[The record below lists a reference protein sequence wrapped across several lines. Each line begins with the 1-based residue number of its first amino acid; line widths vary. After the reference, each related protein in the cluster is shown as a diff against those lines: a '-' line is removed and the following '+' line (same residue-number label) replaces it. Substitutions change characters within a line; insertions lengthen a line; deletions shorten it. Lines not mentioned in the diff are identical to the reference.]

1 MTRIRPSWALPLMS
15 ALIAGS
21 LEAQS
26 LIPELYPRPQQV
38 TESLGWLKMS
48 TPLRQLRQRLDT
60 LTLAQIRES
69 KGLYA
74 KANLRLGLKTDPRL
88 SSYRTKV
95 PTQDESYY
103 LEVNSRGIT
112 LVGADSVGLYYGLQ
126 SLRQLLASNQIPY
139 CKITDYPS
147 VGLRG
152 VVEGFYGNPYSHS
165 DRIEQFKFYGRTK
178 LNTYIYGPKDD
189 PYHRDK
195 WRELYPEQERKR
207 ISELVTQAHQRG
219 VRFVWAIHPGL
230 DIKWTEE
237 DRKAVVRK
245 CEDMYRLGVRSFA
258 VFFDDISA
266 DDESAR
272 HQAELLNYL
281 YEHFEKTGMK
291 IGSLI
296 LCPTQYNQAWA
307 KGAYLDIL
315 GTKMNP
321 KIEIMWTGKT
331 VVTMI
336 DRETMEYV
344 NARIRRKGYIWLNYP
359 VTDFAVD
366 HILLG
371 PMRGNASDID
381 QLVSGFVA
389 NPMEYAE
396 ASKVG
401 VFGVADYLWNM
412 KAYDADRAWEGAIK
426 ELYPHS
432 TEAFRHFAQDNIDP
446 GANGH
451 RFRLQGESRD
461 IAPVIAR
468 FKESLLEGQVD
479 RIAWS
484 KLQDRFRTM
493 AEDAT
498 ILLADKTNEAL
509 SKELRPWVEVY
520 HHMALQGELLLRMQR
535 LLAEGKAEEFMA
547 SYKELQSIESK
558 QGAIRSRDFTGSLN
572 APYPK
577 PADHVIAP
585 FLAWFKRQLYSDYRK
600 THTYEVD
607 KLPTSLIEAG
617 SYYIRV
623 QGAYLTNTTEGVQLV
638 AEADSINPQRQ
649 VWSISLDQESGNY
662 IITNAQDQQRLNS
675 SLKLTRSADNLR
687 DSFVLHRNDKG
698 HFALQNAK
706 EALGYIWGLKDGKL
720 QIIYRKAVK
729 PEDYILEL
737 QPRE

>member
-1 MTRIRPSWALPLMS
+1 MS

-126 SLRQLLASNQIPY
+126 SLRQLLASNQVPY

-401 VFGVADYLWNM
+401 IFGVADYLWNM
-412 KAYDADRAWEGAIK
+412 KAYDADRAWEGAVK

-468 FKESLLEGQVD
+468 FKESLLDGQVD

-520 HHMALQGELLLRMQR
+520 HHMAQQGGLLLRMQR

-558 QGAIRSRDFTGSLN
+558 QGAIRSRDFAGSLN

-577 PADHVIAP
+577 PADQVIAP

>member
-60 LTLAQIRES
+60 LTLTQIRES

-95 PTQDESYY
+95 PTQAESYY

-126 SLRQLLASNQIPY
+126 SLRQLLASNQVPY

-219 VRFVWAIHPGL
+219 VHFVWAIHPGL

-344 NARIRRKGYIWLNYP
+344 NARIRRKGFIWLNYP

-401 VFGVADYLWNM
+401 IFGVADYLWNM
-412 KAYDADRAWEGAIK
+412 KAYDADRAWEGAVK

-432 TEAFRHFAQDNIDP
+432 TVAFRHFAQDNVDP

-461 IAPVIAR
+461 IAPVITR
-468 FKESLLEGQVD
+468 FKESLLEGHVD

-509 SKELRPWVEVY
+509 SKELRPWLEVY
-520 HHMALQGELLLRMQR
+520 HHMAQQGGLLLRMQR

-558 QGAIRSRDFTGSLN
+558 QGAIRSRDFAGSLN

-577 PADHVIAP
+577 PADQVIAP

-600 THTYEVD
+600 AYTYEVD

-675 SLKLTRSADNLR
+675 SLKLTRTTDNLR

>member
-1 MTRIRPSWALPLMS
+1 MS
-15 ALIAGS
+15 VLIAGS

-126 SLRQLLASNQIPY
+126 SLRQLLASNQVPY

-165 DRIEQFKFYGRTK
+165 DRIEQFKFYGRIK

-401 VFGVADYLWNM
+401 IFGVADYLWNM
-412 KAYDADRAWEGAIK
+412 KAYDADRAWEGAVK

-432 TEAFRHFAQDNIDP
+432 TEAFRRFAQDNVDP

-451 RFRLQGESRD
+451 RFRLEGESRD
-461 IAPVIAR
+461 IAPVITR
-468 FKESLLEGQVD
+468 FKESLLKGQVD

-509 SKELRPWVEVY
+509 SKELHPWLEVY
-520 HHMALQGELLLRMQR
+520 QYMAQQGELLLRMQR

-558 QGAIRSRDFTGSLN
+558 QGAIRSRDFAGSLN

-577 PADHVIAP
+577 PADQVIAP

-600 THTYEVD
+600 AYTYEVD

>member
-1 MTRIRPSWALPLMS
+1 MS

-60 LTLAQIRES
+60 LTLSQIKAQR
-69 KGLYA
+69 GLYA

-95 PTQDESYY
+95 PTQNESYY

-126 SLRQLLASNQIPY
+126 SLRQLLASNQVPY

-266 DDESAR
+266 DDESAH

-401 VFGVADYLWNM
+401 IFGVADYLWNM
-412 KAYDADRAWEGAIK
+412 KAYDADRAWEGAVK

-432 TEAFRHFAQDNIDP
+432 TEAFRHFAQDNVDP

-468 FKESLLEGQVD
+468 FKESLLEGHVD

-520 HHMALQGELLLRMQR
+520 HHMAQQGGLLLRMQR
-535 LLAEGKAEEFMA
+535 LLAKGKAEEFMA

-558 QGAIRSRDFTGSLN
+558 QGAIRSRDFPGSLN

-577 PADHVIAP
+577 PADQVIAP

-600 THTYEVD
+600 AYTYEVD

-675 SLKLTRSADNLR
+675 SLKLTRTTDNLR

>member
-1 MTRIRPSWALPLMS
+1 MS

-60 LTLAQIRES
+60 LTLTQIRES

-126 SLRQLLASNQIPY
+126 SLRQLLASNQVPY

-344 NARIRRKGYIWLNYP
+344 NARIRRKGFIWLNYP

-412 KAYDADRAWEGAIK
+412 KAYDADRAWEGAVK

-432 TEAFRHFAQDNIDP
+432 TEAFRHFAQDNVDP

-451 RFRLQGESRD
+451 RFRLEGESRD
-461 IAPVIAR
+461 IAPVITR
-468 FKESLLEGQVD
+468 FKESLLKGQVD

-509 SKELRPWVEVY
+509 SKELRPWLEVY
-520 HHMALQGELLLRMQR
+520 HHMAQQGGLLLRMQR

-558 QGAIRSRDFTGSLN
+558 QGAIRSRDFAGSLN

-577 PADHVIAP
+577 PADQVIAP

-600 THTYEVD
+600 AYTYEVD

>member
-1 MTRIRPSWALPLMS
+1 
-15 ALIAGS
+15 
-21 LEAQS
+21 
-26 LIPELYPRPQQV
+26 
-38 TESLGWLKMS
+38 
-48 TPLRQLRQRLDT
+48 
-60 LTLAQIRES
+60 
-69 KGLYA
+69 
-74 KANLRLGLKTDPRL
+74 
-88 SSYRTKV
+88 
-95 PTQDESYY
+95 
-103 LEVNSRGIT
+103 
-112 LVGADSVGLYYGLQ
+112 
-126 SLRQLLASNQIPY
+126 
-139 CKITDYPS
+139 
-147 VGLRG
+147 
-152 VVEGFYGNPYSHS
+152 
-165 DRIEQFKFYGRTK
+165 
-178 LNTYIYGPKDD
+178 
-189 PYHRDK
+189 
-195 WRELYPEQERKR
+195 
-207 ISELVTQAHQRG
+207 
-219 VRFVWAIHPGL
+219 
-230 DIKWTEE
+230 
-237 DRKAVVRK
+237 
-245 CEDMYRLGVRSFA
+245 
-258 VFFDDISA
+258 
-266 DDESAR
+266 
-272 HQAELLNYL
+272 
-281 YEHFEKTGMK
+281 
-291 IGSLI
+291 
-296 LCPTQYNQAWA
+296 
-307 KGAYLDIL
+307 
-315 GTKMNP
+315 
-321 KIEIMWTGKT
+321 
-331 VVTMI
+331 
-336 DRETMEYV
+336 
-344 NARIRRKGYIWLNYP
+344 
-359 VTDFAVD
+359 
-366 HILLG
+366 
-371 PMRGNASDID
+371 MRGNASDID

-401 VFGVADYLWNM
+401 IFGVADYLWNM
-412 KAYDADRAWEGAIK
+412 KAYDADRAWEGAVK

-432 TEAFRHFAQDNIDP
+432 TEAFRHFAQDNVDP

-461 IAPVIAR
+461 IAPVITR

-484 KLQDRFRTM
+484 KLRDRFRTM

-498 ILLADKTNEAL
+498 ILLADKTTEAL

-520 HHMALQGELLLRMQR
+520 HHMAQQGELLLRMQR

-558 QGAIRSRDFTGSLN
+558 QGAIRSRDFAGSLN

-585 FLAWFKRQLYSDYRK
+585 FLAWFKRQLYSNYRK
-600 THTYEVD
+600 AYTYEVD

>member
-95 PTQDESYY
+95 PTQNESYY

-126 SLRQLLASNQIPY
+126 SLRQLLASNQVPY

-321 KIEIMWTGKT
+321 KIEIMWTGKND
-331 VVTMI
+331 VTMI

-401 VFGVADYLWNM
+401 IFGVADYLWNM
-412 KAYDADRAWEGAIK
+412 KAYDADRAWEGAVK

-468 FKESLLEGQVD
+468 FKESLLDGQVD

-520 HHMALQGELLLRMQR
+520 HHMAQQGGLLLRMQR
-535 LLAEGKAEEFMA
+535 LLAKGKAEEFMA

-558 QGAIRSRDFTGSLN
+558 QGAIRSRDFAGSLN

-600 THTYEVD
+600 AYTYEVD

>member
-1 MTRIRPSWALPLMS
+1 MS

-60 LTLAQIRES
+60 LTLSQIKAQR
-69 KGLYA
+69 GLYA

-95 PTQDESYY
+95 PTQNESYY

-126 SLRQLLASNQIPY
+126 SLRQLLASNQVPY

-165 DRIEQFKFYGRTK
+165 DRIEQFKFYGRSK

-401 VFGVADYLWNM
+401 IFGVADYLWNM
-412 KAYDADRAWEGAIK
+412 KAYDADRAWEGAVK

-432 TEAFRHFAQDNIDP
+432 TEAFRHFAQDNVDP

-468 FKESLLEGQVD
+468 FKESLLEGHVD

-520 HHMALQGELLLRMQR
+520 HHMAQQGGLLLRMQR
-535 LLAEGKAEEFMA
+535 LLAKGKAEEFMA

-558 QGAIRSRDFTGSLN
+558 QGAIRSRDFPGSLN

-600 THTYEVD
+600 AYTYEVD

-675 SLKLTRSADNLR
+675 SLKLTRTTDNLR

>member
-1 MTRIRPSWALPLMS
+1 MS

-60 LTLAQIRES
+60 LTLTQIRES

-126 SLRQLLASNQIPY
+126 SLRQLLASNQVPY

-266 DDESAR
+266 DDESAH

-344 NARIRRKGYIWLNYP
+344 NARIRRKGFIWLNYP

-412 KAYDADRAWEGAIK
+412 KAYDADRAWEGAVK

-432 TEAFRHFAQDNIDP
+432 TVAFRHFAQDNVDP

-461 IAPVIAR
+461 IAPVITR
-468 FKESLLEGQVD
+468 FKESLLEGHVD

-509 SKELRPWVEVY
+509 SKELRPWLEVY
-520 HHMALQGELLLRMQR
+520 HHMAQQGGLLLRMQR

-558 QGAIRSRDFTGSLN
+558 QGAIRSRDFAGSLN

-577 PADHVIAP
+577 PADQVIAP

-600 THTYEVD
+600 AYTYEVD

-675 SLKLTRSADNLR
+675 SLKLTRTTDNLR

-720 QIIYRKAVK
+720 QIIYRKAIK

>member
-1 MTRIRPSWALPLMS
+1 MS

-26 LIPELYPRPQQV
+26 LIPELYPRPQQF

-60 LTLAQIRES
+60 LTLSQIKAQR
-69 KGLYA
+69 GLYA

-95 PTQDESYY
+95 PTQNESYY

-126 SLRQLLASNQIPY
+126 SLRQLLASNQVPY

-401 VFGVADYLWNM
+401 IFGVADYLWNM
-412 KAYDADRAWEGAIK
+412 KAYDADRAWEGAVK

-432 TEAFRHFAQDNIDP
+432 TEAFRHFAQDNVDP

-468 FKESLLEGQVD
+468 FKESLLEGHVD

-520 HHMALQGELLLRMQR
+520 HHMAQQGELLLRMQR
-535 LLAEGKAEEFMA
+535 LLAKGKAEEFMA

-558 QGAIRSRDFTGSLN
+558 QGAIRSRDFAGSLN

-577 PADHVIAP
+577 PADQVIAP

-600 THTYEVD
+600 AYTYEVD

-675 SLKLTRSADNLR
+675 SLKLTRTTDNLR

>member
-1 MTRIRPSWALPLMS
+1 MS

-60 LTLAQIRES
+60 LTLTQIRES

-126 SLRQLLASNQIPY
+126 SLRQLLASNQVPY

-401 VFGVADYLWNM
+401 IFGVADYLWNM
-412 KAYDADRAWEGAIK
+412 KAYDADRAWEGAVK

-432 TEAFRHFAQDNIDP
+432 TEAFRHFAQDNVDP

-520 HHMALQGELLLRMQR
+520 HHMAQQGELLLRMQR

-558 QGAIRSRDFTGSLN
+558 QGAIRSRDFAGSLN

-675 SLKLTRSADNLR
+675 SLKLTRSSDNLR

-698 HFALQNAK
+698 HLALQNAK

-737 QPRE
+737 QLRE

>member
-69 KGLYA
+69 KDLYA

-126 SLRQLLASNQIPY
+126 SLRQLLASNQVPY

-401 VFGVADYLWNM
+401 IFGVADYLWNM
-412 KAYDADRAWEGAIK
+412 KAYDADRAWEGAVK

-432 TEAFRHFAQDNIDP
+432 TEAFRHFAQDNVDP

-520 HHMALQGELLLRMQR
+520 HHMAQQGELLLRMQR

-558 QGAIRSRDFTGSLN
+558 QGAIRSRDFAGSLN

-675 SLKLTRSADNLR
+675 SLKLTRSSDNLR

>member
-1 MTRIRPSWALPLMS
+1 MS

-60 LTLAQIRES
+60 LTLTQIRES

>member
-1 MTRIRPSWALPLMS
+1 MS

-112 LVGADSVGLYYGLQ
+112 LVGTDSVGLYYGLQ
-126 SLRQLLASNQIPY
+126 SLRQLLASNQVPY

-344 NARIRRKGYIWLNYP
+344 NARIRRKGFIWLNYP

-412 KAYDADRAWEGAIK
+412 KAYDADRAWEGAVK

-432 TEAFRHFAQDNIDP
+432 TVAFRHFAQDNVDP

-461 IAPVIAR
+461 IAPVITR
-468 FKESLLEGQVD
+468 FKESLLEGHVD

-509 SKELRPWVEVY
+509 SKELRPWLEVY
-520 HHMALQGELLLRMQR
+520 HHMAQQGGLLLRMQR

-558 QGAIRSRDFTGSLN
+558 QGAIRSRDFAGSLN

-577 PADHVIAP
+577 PADQVIAP

-675 SLKLTRSADNLR
+675 SLKLTRTTDNLR

>member
-1 MTRIRPSWALPLMS
+1 MS

-60 LTLAQIRES
+60 LTLTQIRES

-126 SLRQLLASNQIPY
+126 SLRQLLASNQVPY

-266 DDESAR
+266 DDESAH

-344 NARIRRKGYIWLNYP
+344 NARIRRKGFIWLNYP

-412 KAYDADRAWEGAIK
+412 KAYDADRAWEGAVK

-432 TEAFRHFAQDNIDP
+432 TVAFRHFAQDNVDP

-461 IAPVIAR
+461 IAPVITR
-468 FKESLLEGQVD
+468 FKESLLEGHVD

-509 SKELRPWVEVY
+509 SKELRPWLEVY
-520 HHMALQGELLLRMQR
+520 HHMAQQGGLLLRMQR

-558 QGAIRSRDFTGSLN
+558 QGAIRSRDFAGSLN

-600 THTYEVD
+600 TYTYEVD

>member
-1 MTRIRPSWALPLMS
+1 MS

-60 LTLAQIRES
+60 LTLSQIKAQR
-69 KGLYA
+69 GLYA

-95 PTQDESYY
+95 PTQNESYY

-126 SLRQLLASNQIPY
+126 SLRQLLASNQVPY

-401 VFGVADYLWNM
+401 IFGVADYLWNM
-412 KAYDADRAWEGAIK
+412 KAYDADRAWEGAVK

-432 TEAFRHFAQDNIDP
+432 TEAFRHFAQDNVDP

-468 FKESLLEGQVD
+468 FKESLLEGHVD

-520 HHMALQGELLLRMQR
+520 HHMAQQGGLLLRMQR
-535 LLAEGKAEEFMA
+535 LLAKGKAEEFMA

-558 QGAIRSRDFTGSLN
+558 QGAIRSRDFAGSLN

-577 PADHVIAP
+577 PADQVIAP

-600 THTYEVD
+600 AYTYEVD

-675 SLKLTRSADNLR
+675 SLKLTRTTDNLR

>member
-1 MTRIRPSWALPLMS
+1 MS

-60 LTLAQIRES
+60 LTLTQIRES

-126 SLRQLLASNQIPY
+126 SLRQLLASNQVPY

-344 NARIRRKGYIWLNYP
+344 NARIRRKGFIWLNYP

-412 KAYDADRAWEGAIK
+412 KAYDADRAWEGAVK

-432 TEAFRHFAQDNIDP
+432 TVAFRHFAQDNVDP

-461 IAPVIAR
+461 IAPVITR
-468 FKESLLEGQVD
+468 FKESLLEGHVD

-509 SKELRPWVEVY
+509 SKELRPWLEVY
-520 HHMALQGELLLRMQR
+520 HHMAQQGGLLLRMQR

-558 QGAIRSRDFTGSLN
+558 QGAIRSRDFAGSLN

-577 PADHVIAP
+577 PADQVIAP

-600 THTYEVD
+600 AYTYEVD

>member
-1 MTRIRPSWALPLMS
+1 MS

-112 LVGADSVGLYYGLQ
+112 LVGTDSVGLYYGLQ
-126 SLRQLLASNQIPY
+126 SLRQLLASNQVPY

-237 DRKAVVRK
+237 DRKAVIRK

-401 VFGVADYLWNM
+401 IFGVADYLWNM
-412 KAYDADRAWEGAIK
+412 KAYDADRAWEGAVK

-432 TEAFRHFAQDNIDP
+432 TEAFRHFAQDNVDP

-461 IAPVIAR
+461 IAPVITR

-509 SKELRPWVEVY
+509 SKELRPWLEVY
-520 HHMALQGELLLRMQR
+520 HHMAQQGGLLLRMQR

-558 QGAIRSRDFTGSLN
+558 QGAIRSRDFAGSLN

-577 PADHVIAP
+577 PADQVIAP

-600 THTYEVD
+600 AYTYEVD

-675 SLKLTRSADNLR
+675 SLKLTRTTDNLR

>member
-1 MTRIRPSWALPLMS
+1 MS

-26 LIPELYPRPQQV
+26 LIPEVYPRPQQV

-126 SLRQLLASNQIPY
+126 SLRQLLASNQVPY

-401 VFGVADYLWNM
+401 IFGVADYLWNM
-412 KAYDADRAWEGAIK
+412 KAYDADRAWEGAVK

-432 TEAFRHFAQDNIDP
+432 TEAFRHFAQDNVDP

-520 HHMALQGELLLRMQR
+520 HHMAQQGELLLRMQR
-535 LLAEGKAEEFMA
+535 LLAKGKAEEFMA

-558 QGAIRSRDFTGSLN
+558 QGAIRSRDFAGSLN

-577 PADHVIAP
+577 PADQVIAP

-600 THTYEVD
+600 TYTYEVD

-687 DSFVLHRNDKG
+687 DSFVLHLNDKG

>member
-1 MTRIRPSWALPLMS
+1 MS

-60 LTLAQIRES
+60 LTLTQIRES

-95 PTQDESYY
+95 PTQDEGYY

-126 SLRQLLASNQIPY
+126 SLRQLLASNQVPY

-195 WRELYPEQERKR
+195 WRELYPEQECKR
-207 ISELVTQAHQRG
+207 ISEPVTQAHQRG

-237 DRKAVVRK
+237 DRRAVVRK

-266 DDESAR
+266 DDESAH

-344 NARIRRKGYIWLNYP
+344 NARIRRKGFIWLNYP

-412 KAYDADRAWEGAIK
+412 KAYDADRAWEGAVK

-432 TEAFRHFAQDNIDP
+432 TVAFRHFAQDNVDP

-461 IAPVIAR
+461 IAPVITR
-468 FKESLLEGQVD
+468 FKESLLEGHVD

-509 SKELRPWVEVY
+509 SKELRPWLEVY
-520 HHMALQGELLLRMQR
+520 HHMAQQGGLLLRMQR

-558 QGAIRSRDFTGSLN
+558 QGAIRSRDFAGSLN

-577 PADHVIAP
+577 PADQVIAP

-600 THTYEVD
+600 AYTYEVD

>member
-1 MTRIRPSWALPLMS
+1 MS

-60 LTLAQIRES
+60 LTLTQIRES

-126 SLRQLLASNQIPY
+126 SLRQLLASNQVPY

-336 DRETMEYV
+336 DRETMVYV
-344 NARIRRKGYIWLNYP
+344 NARIRRKGFIWLNYP

-412 KAYDADRAWEGAIK
+412 KAYDADRAWEGAVK

-432 TEAFRHFAQDNIDP
+432 TVAFRHFAQDNVDP

-461 IAPVIAR
+461 IAPVITR
-468 FKESLLEGQVD
+468 FKESLLEGHVD

-509 SKELRPWVEVY
+509 SKELRPWLEVY
-520 HHMALQGELLLRMQR
+520 HHMAQQGGLLLRMQR

-558 QGAIRSRDFTGSLN
+558 QGAIRSHDFAGSLN

-577 PADHVIAP
+577 PADQVIAP

-600 THTYEVD
+600 AYTYEVD

>member
-1 MTRIRPSWALPLMS
+1 MS

-60 LTLAQIRES
+60 LTLTQIRES

-126 SLRQLLASNQIPY
+126 SLRQLLASNQVPY

-344 NARIRRKGYIWLNYP
+344 NARIRRKGFIWLNYP

-412 KAYDADRAWEGAIK
+412 KTYDADRAWEGAVK

-432 TEAFRHFAQDNIDP
+432 TVAFRHFAQDNVDP

-461 IAPVIAR
+461 IAPVITR
-468 FKESLLEGQVD
+468 FKESLLEGHVD

-509 SKELRPWVEVY
+509 SKELRPWLEVY
-520 HHMALQGELLLRMQR
+520 HHMAQQGGLLLRMQR

-558 QGAIRSRDFTGSLN
+558 QGAIRSRDFAGSLN

-577 PADHVIAP
+577 PADQVIAP

-600 THTYEVD
+600 AYTYEVD

-675 SLKLTRSADNLR
+675 SLKLTRTTDNLR

>member
-1 MTRIRPSWALPLMS
+1 MS

-60 LTLAQIRES
+60 LTLTQIRES

-126 SLRQLLASNQIPY
+126 SLRQLLASNQVPY

-344 NARIRRKGYIWLNYP
+344 NARIRRKGFIWLNYP

-412 KAYDADRAWEGAIK
+412 KAYDADRAWEGAVK

-432 TEAFRHFAQDNIDP
+432 TVAFRHFAQDNVDP

-461 IAPVIAR
+461 IAPVITR
-468 FKESLLEGQVD
+468 FKESLLEGHVD

-509 SKELRPWVEVY
+509 SKELRPWLEVY
-520 HHMALQGELLLRMQR
+520 HHMAQQGGLLLRMQR

-558 QGAIRSRDFTGSLN
+558 QGAIRSRDFAGSLN

-577 PADHVIAP
+577 PADQVIAP

-600 THTYEVD
+600 AYTYEVD

-675 SLKLTRSADNLR
+675 SLKLTRTTDNLR

>member
-1 MTRIRPSWALPLMS
+1 MS

-60 LTLAQIRES
+60 LTLTQIRES

-126 SLRQLLASNQIPY
+126 SLRQLLASNQVPY

-412 KAYDADRAWEGAIK
+412 KAYDADRAWEGAVK

-432 TEAFRHFAQDNIDP
+432 TEAFRHFAQDNVDP

-451 RFRLQGESRD
+451 RFRLEGESRD
-461 IAPVIAR
+461 IAPVITR

-520 HHMALQGELLLRMQR
+520 HHMAQQGELLLRMHR

-558 QGAIRSRDFTGSLN
+558 QGAIRSRDFAGSLN

>member
-60 LTLAQIRES
+60 LTLTQIRES

-126 SLRQLLASNQIPY
+126 SLRQLLASNQVPY

-344 NARIRRKGYIWLNYP
+344 NARIRRKGFIWLNYP

-401 VFGVADYLWNM
+401 VFGVADSLWNM
-412 KAYDADRAWEGAIK
+412 KAYDADRAWEGAVK

-432 TEAFRHFAQDNIDP
+432 TVAFRHFAQDNVDP

-461 IAPVIAR
+461 IAPVITR
-468 FKESLLEGQVD
+468 FKESLLEGHVD

-509 SKELRPWVEVY
+509 SKELRPWLEVY
-520 HHMALQGELLLRMQR
+520 HHMAQQGGLLLRMQR

-558 QGAIRSRDFTGSLN
+558 QGAIRSRDFAGSLN

-577 PADHVIAP
+577 PTDQVIAP
-585 FLAWFKRQLYSDYRK
+585 FLAWFKRPLYSDYRK

-675 SLKLTRSADNLR
+675 SLKLTRTTDNLR

>member
-1 MTRIRPSWALPLMS
+1 MTRIRPSWALPLVS
-15 ALIAGS
+15 VLIAGT

-38 TESLGWLKMS
+38 TESLGSLKM
-48 TPLRQLRQRLDT
+48 TPTLRQLRQRLDT
-60 LTLAQIRES
+60 LTLRQIREN
-69 KGLYA
+69 KRLYA
-74 KANLRLGLKTDPRL
+74 KARLHLGLKTDPTL
-88 SSYRTKV
+88 SSFRSRV
-95 PTQDESYY
+95 PAQQEGYY
-103 LEVNSRGIT
+103 LEVNSGGIT

-126 SLRQLLASNQIPY
+126 SLRQLLSTNRLPY
-139 CKITDYPS
+139 CQITDYPS

-195 WRELYPEQERKR
+195 WRELYPEQERQR

-237 DRKAVVRK
+237 DREAVVRK

-266 DDESAR
+266 DDESAH

-281 YEHFEKTGMK
+281 YEHFERSGMK

-315 GTKMNP
+315 GTEMNP

-344 NARIRRKGYIWLNYP
+344 NARICRKGYVWLNYP

-366 HILLG
+366 HLLLG
-371 PMRGNASDID
+371 PMRGNAPDID
-381 QLVSGFVA
+381 QLVSGFVS

-401 VFGVADYLWNM
+401 IFSVADYLWNM
-412 KAYDADRAWEGAIK
+412 KAYDADRAWEGAVR

-432 TEAFRHFAQDNIDP
+432 TEAFRHFAQDNVDP

-451 RFRLQGESRD
+451 RFRLEGESRD
-461 IAPVIAR
+461 VVPVIAR
-468 FKESLLEGQVD
+468 FKESLLEGHVD

-493 AEDAT
+493 AEDAS

-509 SKELRPWVEVY
+509 RTELRPWLEVY
-520 HHMALQGELLLRMQR
+520 RYMAQQGELLLRMQQMLSGGR
-535 LLAEGKAEEFMA
+535 AEEFMA
-547 SYKELQSIESK
+547 SYSELQSIEEK
-558 QGAIRSRDFTGSLN
+558 QAVIRSRDFKGSLN

-577 PADHVIAP
+577 PADQVIAP
-585 FLAWFKRQLYSDYRK
+585 FLAWLKRQLYSDYRK
-600 THTYEVD
+600 AYTYEVD
-607 KLPTSLIEAG
+607 RLPAPLIETGA
-617 SYYIRV
+617 YYIRV
-623 QGAYLTNTTEGVQLV
+623 QGAYLTNTPEGVQLV
-638 AEADSINPQRQ
+638 SEADSINPQRQ
-649 VWSISLDQESGNY
+649 VWSISLDRESGNY
-662 IITNAQDQQRLNS
+662 TITNAQDQQRLSS
-675 SLKLTRSADNLR
+675 SLQLTRSADSLR
-687 DSFVLHRNDKG
+687 DTFVLHRNDKG

-720 QIIYRKAVK
+720 QIIYRKTIK

>member
-1 MTRIRPSWALPLMS
+1 MS

-60 LTLAQIRES
+60 LTLTQIRES

-126 SLRQLLASNQIPY
+126 SLRQLLASNQVPY

-344 NARIRRKGYIWLNYP
+344 NARIRRKGFIWLNYP

-412 KAYDADRAWEGAIK
+412 KAYDADRAWEGAVK

-432 TEAFRHFAQDNIDP
+432 TVAFRHFAQDNVDP

-461 IAPVIAR
+461 IAPVITR
-468 FKESLLEGQVD
+468 FKESLLEGHVD

-509 SKELRPWVEVY
+509 SKELRPWLEVY
-520 HHMALQGELLLRMQR
+520 HHMAQQGGLLLRMQR
-535 LLAEGKAEEFMA
+535 LLEEGKAEEFMA

-558 QGAIRSRDFTGSLN
+558 QGAIRSRDFAGSLN

-577 PADHVIAP
+577 PADQVIAP

-600 THTYEVD
+600 AYTYEVD

>member
-1 MTRIRPSWALPLMS
+1 MS

-60 LTLAQIRES
+60 LTLSQIKAQR
-69 KGLYA
+69 GLYA

-95 PTQDESYY
+95 PTQNESYY

-126 SLRQLLASNQIPY
+126 SLRQLLASNQVPY

-401 VFGVADYLWNM
+401 IFGVADYLWNM
-412 KAYDADRAWEGAIK
+412 KAYDADRAWEGAVK

-432 TEAFRHFAQDNIDP
+432 TEAFRHFAQDNVDP

-451 RFRLQGESRD
+451 RFRLEGESRD
-461 IAPVIAR
+461 IAPVITR
-468 FKESLLEGQVD
+468 FKESLLKGQVD

-509 SKELRPWVEVY
+509 SKELRPWLEVY
-520 HHMALQGELLLRMQR
+520 HHMAQQGGLLLRMQR

-547 SYKELQSIESK
+547 SYKELKSIESK
-558 QGAIRSRDFTGSLN
+558 QGAIRSRDFAGSLN

-577 PADHVIAP
+577 PADQVIAP

-662 IITNAQDQQRLNS
+662 IISNAQDQQRLNS
-675 SLKLTRSADNLR
+675 SLKLTRTTDNLR

-706 EALGYIWGLKDGKL
+706 ESLGYIWGLKDGKL

>member
-60 LTLAQIRES
+60 LTLSQIKAQR
-69 KGLYA
+69 GLYA

-95 PTQDESYY
+95 PTQNESYY

-126 SLRQLLASNQIPY
+126 SLRQLLASNQVPY

-401 VFGVADYLWNM
+401 IFGVADYLWNM
-412 KAYDADRAWEGAIK
+412 KAYDADRAWEGAVK

-432 TEAFRHFAQDNIDP
+432 TEAFRHFAQDNVDP

-468 FKESLLEGQVD
+468 FKESLLEGHVD

-520 HHMALQGELLLRMQR
+520 HHMAQQGGLLLRMQR
-535 LLAEGKAEEFMA
+535 LLAKGKAEEFMA

-558 QGAIRSRDFTGSLN
+558 QGAIRSRDFAGSLN

-577 PADHVIAP
+577 PADQVIAP

-600 THTYEVD
+600 AYTYEVD

-675 SLKLTRSADNLR
+675 SLKLTRTTDNLR

>member
-1 MTRIRPSWALPLMS
+1 MS

-38 TESLGWLKMS
+38 TESLRWLKMS

-60 LTLAQIRES
+60 LTLTQIRES

-126 SLRQLLASNQIPY
+126 SLRQLLASNQVPY

-412 KAYDADRAWEGAIK
+412 KAYDADRAWEGAVK

-432 TEAFRHFAQDNIDP
+432 TEAFRHFAQDNVDP

-451 RFRLQGESRD
+451 RFRLEGESRD
-461 IAPVIAR
+461 IAPVITR

-520 HHMALQGELLLRMQR
+520 HHMAQQGELLLRMQR

-558 QGAIRSRDFTGSLN
+558 QGAIRSRDFAGSLN

>member
-1 MTRIRPSWALPLMS
+1 MS

-60 LTLAQIRES
+60 LTIAQIREG

-126 SLRQLLASNQIPY
+126 SLRQLLASNQVPY

-401 VFGVADYLWNM
+401 IFGVADYLWNM
-412 KAYDADRAWEGAIK
+412 KAYDADRAWEGAVK

-461 IAPVIAR
+461 IAPVITR
-468 FKESLLEGQVD
+468 FKESLLQGHVD

-520 HHMALQGELLLRMQR
+520 HHMAQQGGLLLRMQR
-535 LLAEGKAEEFMA
+535 LLAKGKAEEFMA

-558 QGAIRSRDFTGSLN
+558 QGAIRSRDFPGSLN

-577 PADHVIAP
+577 PADQVIAP

-600 THTYEVD
+600 AYTYEVD

>member
-60 LTLAQIRES
+60 LTLTQIRES

-237 DRKAVVRK
+237 DRKAVVHK

-412 KAYDADRAWEGAIK
+412 KAYDADRAWEGAVK

-432 TEAFRHFAQDNIDP
+432 TEAFRHFAQDNVDP

-468 FKESLLEGQVD
+468 FKESLLEGHVD

-520 HHMALQGELLLRMQR
+520 HHMAQQGGLLLRMQR
-535 LLAEGKAEEFMA
+535 LLAKGKAEEFMA

-558 QGAIRSRDFTGSLN
+558 QGAIRSRDFPGSLN

-577 PADHVIAP
+577 PADQVIAP
-585 FLAWFKRQLYSDYRK
+585 FLAWFKRQLYSGYRK

>member
-1 MTRIRPSWALPLMS
+1 MS

-60 LTLAQIRES
+60 LTLTQIRES

-112 LVGADSVGLYYGLQ
+112 LVGADSVGLSYGLQ
-126 SLRQLLASNQIPY
+126 SLRQLLASNQVPY

-195 WRELYPEQERKR
+195 WRELYPEQEHKR

-315 GTKMNP
+315 GTQMNP

-412 KAYDADRAWEGAIK
+412 KAYDADRAWEGAVK

-432 TEAFRHFAQDNIDP
+432 TVAFRHFAQDNVDP

-461 IAPVIAR
+461 IAPVITR
-468 FKESLLEGQVD
+468 FKESLLEGHVD

-509 SKELRPWVEVY
+509 SKELRPWLEVY
-520 HHMALQGELLLRMQR
+520 HHMAQQGGLLLRMQR

-558 QGAIRSRDFTGSLN
+558 QGAIRSRDFAGSLN

-675 SLKLTRSADNLR
+675 SLKLTRTTDNLR

>member
-26 LIPELYPRPQQV
+26 LIPELYPRPHQV

-60 LTLAQIRES
+60 LTLTQIRES

-126 SLRQLLASNQIPY
+126 SLRQLLASNQVPY

-344 NARIRRKGYIWLNYP
+344 NARIRRKGFIWLNYP

-401 VFGVADYLWNM
+401 IFGVADYLWNM
-412 KAYDADRAWEGAIK
+412 KAYDADRAWEGAVK

-432 TEAFRHFAQDNIDP
+432 TVAFRHFAQDNVDP

-461 IAPVIAR
+461 IAPVITR
-468 FKESLLEGQVD
+468 FKESLLEGHVD

-509 SKELRPWVEVY
+509 SKELRPWLEVY
-520 HHMALQGELLLRMQR
+520 HHMAQQGGLLLRMQR

-558 QGAIRSRDFTGSLN
+558 QGAIRSRDFAGSLN

-675 SLKLTRSADNLR
+675 SLKLTRSSDNLR

>member
-1 MTRIRPSWALPLMS
+1 MS

-60 LTLAQIRES
+60 LTLTQIRES

-126 SLRQLLASNQIPY
+126 SLRQLLASNQVPY

-152 VVEGFYGNPYSHS
+152 VIEGFYGNPYSHS

-344 NARIRRKGYIWLNYP
+344 NARIRRKGFIWLNYP

-412 KAYDADRAWEGAIK
+412 KAYDADRAWEGAVK

-432 TEAFRHFAQDNIDP
+432 TVAFRHFAQDNVDP

-461 IAPVIAR
+461 IAPVITR
-468 FKESLLEGQVD
+468 FKESLLEGHVD

-509 SKELRPWVEVY
+509 SKELRPWLEVY
-520 HHMALQGELLLRMQR
+520 HHMAQQGGLLLRMQR

-558 QGAIRSRDFTGSLN
+558 QGAIRSRDFAGSLN

-577 PADHVIAP
+577 PADQVIAP

-600 THTYEVD
+600 AYTYEVD

-675 SLKLTRSADNLR
+675 SLKLTRTTDNLR

>member
-1 MTRIRPSWALPLMS
+1 MS

-60 LTLAQIRES
+60 LTLTQIRES

-126 SLRQLLASNQIPY
+126 SLRQLLASNQVPY

-266 DDESAR
+266 DDKSAR

-315 GTKMNP
+315 GTQMNP

-412 KAYDADRAWEGAIK
+412 KAYDADRAWEGAVK

-451 RFRLQGESRD
+451 RFRLEGESRD
-461 IAPVIAR
+461 IAPVITR

-509 SKELRPWVEVY
+509 SKELRPWLEVY
-520 HHMALQGELLLRMQR
+520 QYMAQQGEHLLRMHR

-558 QGAIRSRDFTGSLN
+558 QGAIRSRDFAGSLN

-600 THTYEVD
+600 AYTYEVD

-675 SLKLTRSADNLR
+675 SLKLTRRADNLR

>member
-1 MTRIRPSWALPLMS
+1 MTRIRPSWALSLMS

-48 TPLRQLRQRLDT
+48 TPLRQLHQRLDT
-60 LTLAQIRES
+60 LTLTQIRES

-95 PTQDESYY
+95 PTQNESYY

-126 SLRQLLASNQIPY
+126 SLRQLLASNQVPY

-401 VFGVADYLWNM
+401 IFGVADYLWNM
-412 KAYDADRAWEGAIK
+412 KAYDADRAWEGAVK

-432 TEAFRHFAQDNIDP
+432 TEAFRHFAQDNVDP

-468 FKESLLEGQVD
+468 FKESLLKGQVD

-520 HHMALQGELLLRMQR
+520 HHMAQQGELLLRMQR

-547 SYKELQSIESK
+547 SYKELQIIESK
-558 QGAIRSRDFTGSLN
+558 QGAIRSRDFAGSLN

-577 PADHVIAP
+577 PADQVIAP

-600 THTYEVD
+600 AYTYEVD

-623 QGAYLTNTTEGVQLV
+623 EGAYLTNTTEGVQLV

>member
-1 MTRIRPSWALPLMS
+1 MS

-60 LTLAQIRES
+60 LTLSQIKAQR
-69 KGLYA
+69 GLYA

-126 SLRQLLASNQIPY
+126 SLRQLLASNQVPY

-401 VFGVADYLWNM
+401 IFGVADYLWNM
-412 KAYDADRAWEGAIK
+412 KAYDADRAWEGAVK

-432 TEAFRHFAQDNIDP
+432 TEAFRHFAQDNVDP

-468 FKESLLEGQVD
+468 FKESLLEGHVD

-520 HHMALQGELLLRMQR
+520 HHMAQQGGLLLRMQR

-547 SYKELQSIESK
+547 SYKELKSIESK
-558 QGAIRSRDFTGSLN
+558 QGAIRSRDFAGSLN

-577 PADHVIAP
+577 PADQVIAP

-600 THTYEVD
+600 AYTYEVD